1 MKVALVIVAVL
12 AGLFIIWVGYKS
24 DQDHIRNWAEENHF
38 MLIDTNEPLFD
49 QGPFYYKNDG
59 QHIYKVRVKDK
70 FEREYVC
77 WMRTGVFSWDYEWQD
92 GKKPD

>member
-59 QHIYKVRVKDK
+59 QH
-70 FEREYVC
+70 
-77 WMRTGVFSWDYEWQD
+77 MRTGVFSWDYEWQD